1 MIQGLFFSTSEEHS
15 AIYILLAH
23 LGNDYVWTA
32 HWINCRGFGSLCM
45 HTVKKI
51 HYIFFISNNLKIKI
65 RYRVSSAVLVVG
77 RECTVPSPLHRKA
90 WLRHWPTLCKDT
102 SVLGQLISNGQS
114 RQEYQDLTILAQ
126 QGTSL
131 RGGGFEGRLQSCLE
145 IGVRWG
151 GGWTLNTSQSSV
163 LCQILLLPC
172 SLHRCGWIP
181 NKHPALQTPFQPLF

>member
-65 RYRVSSAVLVVG
+65 RYRVSSAVFVVG
-77 RECTVPSPLHRKA
+77 RGCTVPTPLHGKA

-131 RGGGFEGRLQSCLE
+131 RGGVWRKAPELPGERGEVGRGLDFEHITIQCP
-145 IGVRWG
+145 
-151 GGWTLNTSQSSV
+151 
-163 LCQILLLPC
+163 LPN
-172 SLHRCGWIP
+172 P
-181 NKHPALQTPFQPLF
+181 APALFSS